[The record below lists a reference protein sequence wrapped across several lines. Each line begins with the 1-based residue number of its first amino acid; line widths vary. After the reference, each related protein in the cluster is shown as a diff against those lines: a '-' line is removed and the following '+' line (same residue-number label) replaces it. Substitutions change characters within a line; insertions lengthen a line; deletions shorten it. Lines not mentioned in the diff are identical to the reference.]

1 VYFNAPLWLVK
12 LHNHFDP
19 IILGGNLPT
28 GELAALSKSTLKH
41 IKLEHGRTIRREQIL
56 KCITEPEKVLSD
68 RRQPRVGRGYLFAT
82 RRTVSPYSPQKI
94 KNFVV
99 HLKPCR
105 IFLVFKVL
113 FVTTALNARKLPPQ
127 GVVYWERT

>member
-68 RRQPRVGRGYLFAT
+68 RRQPRVVQSSENQEFRGSSEAVPDFSC
-82 RRTVSPYSPQKI
+82 V
-94 KNFVV
+94 
-99 HLKPCR
+99 
-105 IFLVFKVL
+105 
-113 FVTTALNARKLPPQ
+113 
-127 GVVYWERT
+127 